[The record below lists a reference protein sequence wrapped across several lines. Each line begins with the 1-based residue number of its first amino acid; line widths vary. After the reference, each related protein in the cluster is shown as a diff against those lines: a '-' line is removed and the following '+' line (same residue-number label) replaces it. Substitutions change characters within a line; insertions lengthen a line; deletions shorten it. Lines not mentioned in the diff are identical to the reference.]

1 LNPKHLILLLI
12 ACLSTSQ
19 GFAAGGPRPNILCI
33 LVDDVAYADINAFGA
48 HLRGTSV
55 EEA

>member
-1 LNPKHLILLLI
+1 LNPKHLILIPI